1 MYLAEHASP
10 LLKPWPSS
18 TPAHCASHCSHKQP
32 LHAGRLCH
40 TLEGHSL
47 EIVCLAFSPQSSHAV
62 TASMDKTAI
71 LWDAITGA
79 HVAELSEHSGE
90 LVSVAFDAQGSLLL
104 TGSFD
109 HTARLWD
116 VRTGRCVH
124 RFEGHTAEVCL
135 PRYC

>member
-1 MYLAEHASP
+1 MQRQAGCTFP
-10 LLKPWPSS
+10 F
-18 TPAHCASHCSHKQP
+18 C
-32 LHAGRLCH
+32 AGRLYH

-71 LWDAITGA
+71 LWDTMTGA
-79 HVAELSEHSGE
+79 RVSQLAEHTGE

-124 RFEGHTAEVCL
+124 RFEGHTAEVRL
-135 PRYC
+135 PR